1 MTENLYNNDCMEIMP
16 TLPSASVDII
26 LVDPSYSYPTNQ
38 FRPEARIAQRTFGE
52 FSTHRYFFKQYIAE
66 CRRILKSD
74 GDLFIFCDET
84 FYAVLYPLL
93 YENFY
98 QTKMVIWNKK
108 RIGMGGIWRRQF
120 ELIIHS
126 YLQPKKERSGDAD
139 ILDDMVEC
147 NPVPS
152 KDRLHFSEK
161 PVELLKKLIT
171 KTGKKSGV
179 VMDTFMGSG
188 STRQA
193 AKELGF
199 DFIGVEV
206 SEQQFALA
214 EKRLTKRAPDVGQAG
229 Q

>member
-1 MTENLYNNDCMEIMP
+1 MTTKLYHGDCMEIVS
-16 TLPSASVDII
+16 TLEDGSIDII

-38 FRPEARIAQRTFGE
+38 FRPEARVAQRTFGE

-66 CRRILKSD
+66 CRRVLKSD

-98 QTKMVIWNKK
+98 QTKMVVWNKK

-126 YLQPKKERSGDAD
+126 YLQPKKERSGDSD
-139 ILDDMVEC
+139 IIDDDIVEC
-147 NPVPS
+147 KPVPS
-152 KDRLHFSEK
+152 KERLHFSEK

-188 STRQA
+188 STQQA

-199 DFIGVEV
+199 DFIGVEL
-206 SEQQFALA
+206 SEQQFAIA
-214 EKRLTKRAPDVGQAG
+214 ERRINET
-229 Q
+229 